1 MTSLRGAVHRG
12 RKRSSTRRRLFPRS
26 YFAASCPAWPDV
38 TLTQVKE
45 LELSLHVGGSIIP
58 DPKYN
63 ANPDPKAEIPI

>member
-12 RKRSSTRRRLFPRS
+12 RKRSPTRRRLFPRS

-63 ANPDPKAEIPI
+63 SNPDPKAKILI